1 MDDFEWM
8 ERVLSDRSS
17 LGDAAAHEDW
27 RVRYAAAVAMGRTG
41 DRSYLQTLAA
51 LLEREDGRPLYDQPR
66 ASFPGSHDDT
76 RMAEQILAV
85 HEVFEREAGDF
96 EREAW
101 KCRGRVKQACLFA
114 IGDIG
119 FADESLRRKVEAYL
133 VETDDVVRMAAARA
147 LGRIGDAG
155 SLSALEPL
163 LDVPEF
169 CSRTEARKATDKLQR
184 ASVDSSATVGTAG
197 GEA

>member
-1 MDDFEWM
+1 MESYDWM
-8 ERVLSDRSS
+8 ERVLTDRSA
-17 LGDAAAHEDW
+17 LTDAAVHADW

-41 DRSYLQTLAA
+41 DPEWLPDLSAM
-51 LLEREDGRPLYDQPR
+51 LEREDGRPLYDQPR

-85 HEVFEREAGDF
+85 HEVFDREAGED

-101 KCRGRVKQACLFA
+101 KCRGRVKQACLFS

-119 FADESLRRKVEAYL
+119 VGDESLRRKVEAYL
-133 VETDDVVRMAAARA
+133 EETDDVVRMAAARA
-147 LGRIGDAG
+147 LGRIGNAG
-155 SLSALEPL
+155 SLPALEQL

-169 CSRTEARKATDKLQR
+169 CSRTEARKATDRLQHVT
-184 ASVDSSATVGTAG
+184 VDSRATMESAG